1 MSTDAKRAGNARH
14 IAKLDRIEIRPYKN
28 EAREIKRAAKL
39 AGQSTSAYILQA
51 IRDRMAREKRSS
63 T

>member
-14 IAKLDRIEIRPYKN
+14 IAKLGRIEIKPYKN
-28 EAREIKRAAKL
+28 EAQAIKQAAKK
-39 AGQSTSAYILQA
+39 AGQSTSAYIMQA
-51 IRDRMAREKRSS
+51 IRDRMARDHSS

>member
-14 IAKLDRIEIRPYKN
+14 IAKLGRIEIKPYKD
-28 EAREIKRAAKL
+28 EAQAIKQAAKD
-39 AGQSTSAYILQA
+39 AGQSTSAYIMQA
-51 IRDRMAREKRSS
+51 IRDRMARDYSS